1 MQLRN
6 NTGTETGRDE
16 IEPESTDLAAA
27 QPFTPTEDWIQ
38 QYKKQCTPKLI
49 TGLNQ
54 FARTRVD
61 GSLIPSRFDADV
73 DRHVRRDVEERAVF
87 IDRGDA
93 HADRWT
99 SASSSI

>member
-1 MQLRN
+1 MRCAFRLHERVSRIHRMALTLM
-6 NTGTETGRDE
+6 TGAESYPLQG
-16 IEPESTDLAAA
+16 EPMA
-27 QPFTPTEDWIQ
+27 QV
-38 QYKKQCTPKLI
+38 
-49 TGLNQ
+49 G
-54 FARTRVD
+54 D

-73 DRHVRRDVEERAVF
+73 DRHVHRDVEERAVF